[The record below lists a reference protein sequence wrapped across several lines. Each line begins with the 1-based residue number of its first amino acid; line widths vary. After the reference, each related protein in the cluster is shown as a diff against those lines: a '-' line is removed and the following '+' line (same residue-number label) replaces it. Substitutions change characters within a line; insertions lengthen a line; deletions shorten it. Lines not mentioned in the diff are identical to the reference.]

1 MVGMELNDAA
11 AVAQVLAG
19 DRDAFG
25 VLVERHSRMLFKL
38 GFRMTGNEDDA
49 NEVVQEAFMKAYK
62 RLDRFES
69 RSSFGTWIYRIA
81 TNCALDLLSRR
92 EQHEKN
98 RVVEREDEEDGQE
111 LQLPSNDPT
120 PERLVLG
127 AEMQAKVNEVL
138 NTLSPAERMAFLLR
152 HFENQSIEEI
162 AKALNIKEGAA
173 KHSIFR
179 AVQKMRKGL
188 EPALRSVR

>member
-1 MVGMELNDAA
+1 MEWTDAA

-25 VLVERHSRMLFKL
+25 QLVERHSRTIFRL

-49 NEVVQEAFMKAYK
+49 NEVVQEAFMRAYK

-81 TNCALDLLSRR
+81 VNCALDLLGRR
-92 EQHEKN
+92 QQHETN
-98 RVVEREDEEDGQE
+98 RVVEDPEHEDGQE
-111 LQLPSNDPT
+111 LQIPSTDPS
-120 PERLVLG
+120 PERLVLS
-127 AEMQAKVNEVL
+127 AEMQAKVQEAL
-138 NTLSPAERMAFLLR
+138 KALSPAERMAFLLR
-152 HFENQSIEEI
+152 HFENKSIEEI
-162 AKALNIKEGAA
+162 AQVLNIKEGAA

>member
-1 MVGMELNDAA
+1 
-11 AVAQVLAG
+11 
-19 DRDAFG
+19 
-25 VLVERHSRMLFKL
+25 
-38 GFRMTGNEDDA
+38 
-49 NEVVQEAFMKAYK
+49 MKAYK

-69 RSSFGTWIYRIA
+69 RSSFGTWVYRIA

-98 RVVEREDEEDGQE
+98 RVVEREDEEEGQE